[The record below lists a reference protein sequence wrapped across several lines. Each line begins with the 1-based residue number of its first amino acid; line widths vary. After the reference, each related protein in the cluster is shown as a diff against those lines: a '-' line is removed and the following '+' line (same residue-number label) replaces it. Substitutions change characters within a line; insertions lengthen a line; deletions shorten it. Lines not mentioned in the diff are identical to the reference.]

1 MAKLQQQPGWLP
13 PSRPWWRRLW
23 RRDSE
28 RPAQRAAAHQLYI
41 RLVNQARSPEF
52 YGALGVPDTPEGR
65 FEMVA
70 LHACLVLRRLR
81 ADDAAGQAIGQELFD
96 LMFVDMDASL
106 RELGVGDLSVGK
118 YVKRLASNFYAR
130 IAALDEA
137 LATRAAGSFEPLW
150 RNVYHGAP
158 APSADQL
165 RAFADYLSAQDRRL
179 ATQPAAALRAGEVSF
194 GAPPDRL
201 TGAA

>member
-1 MAKLQQQPGWLP
+1 
-13 PSRPWWRRLW
+13 
-23 RRDSE
+23 
-28 RPAQRAAAHQLYI
+28 
-41 RLVNQARSPEF
+41 
-52 YGALGVPDTPEGR
+52 
-65 FEMVA
+65 MVA

-137 LATRAAGSFEPLW
+137 LATGAAGSFEPLW

-165 RAFADYLSAQDRRL
+165 RVFADYLSAQDRQL